1 VSRAEPLAVP
11 ASPAIGGA
19 LRAAAVDFYFHSWRL
34 VPANAIW
41 GAALVGLLLLVTIA
55 PFLALLFLPILAFP
69 TVGLFRLAALIA
81 RGEAVAFSD
90 ALAAWRLYAGPTLL
104 AGAGLSFVGLVF
116 AVNIFGG
123 LSAGSAI
130 GWGLA
135 TFAIW
140 GLLAMA
146 AFASSL
152 WPLLVDPLRADLSVR
167 RRFRLAGLL
176 VLAFPLR
183 LGLLALVLLVILAIS
198 TVLFAALLTVS
209 VAYCALV
216 ACHYVLPA
224 ADRFEGRASVPVP
237 D

>member
-1 VSRAEPLAVP
+1 MSRAEPLAVP
-11 ASPAIGGA
+11 ASPAIGRA
-19 LRAAAVDFYFHSWRL
+19 LRASAVDFYFHSWRL
-34 VPANAIW
+34 VPANALW
-41 GAALVGLLLLVTIA
+41 GAALVALLLLVTVA
-55 PFLALLFLPILAFP
+55 PLLALLLLPILAFP
-69 TVGLFRLAALIA
+69 TVGLFRLAALIT

-104 AGAGLSFVGLVF
+104 AGASLSFVGLVF
-116 AVNIFGG
+116 AVNVFGG
-123 LSAGSAI
+123 LSSGSAI

-146 AFASSL
+146 AFASAL
-152 WPLLVDPLRADLSVR
+152 WPLLVDPLRVELPVR
-167 RRFRLAGLL
+167 TRFRLAGLL

-198 TVLFAALLTVS
+198 TVLFAALLTIS

-224 ADRFEGRASVPVP
+224 ADRFEGRATVPVP

>member
-1 VSRAEPLAVP
+1 MSRAEPLAVP
-11 ASPAIGGA
+11 ASPAIGRA

-41 GAALVGLLLLVTIA
+41 GAALVALLLLLTVA
-55 PFLALLFLPILAFP
+55 PLLALLLLPVLALP

-90 ALAAWRLYAGPTLL
+90 ALAAWRLNAGATLL
-104 AGAGLSFVGLVF
+104 AGASLSFVGLVF
-116 AVNIFGG
+116 LVNVLGG
-123 LSAGSAI
+123 LSSASAL

-146 AFASSL
+146 TFAAAF
-152 WPLLVDPLRADLSVR
+152 WPLLVDPLRADLAVR
-167 RRFRLAGLL
+167 ARFRLAGML
-176 VLAFPLR
+176 VLAYPLR

-198 TVLFAALLTVS
+198 TVLFAALLTIS
-209 VAYCALV
+209 VAFCALV

-224 ADRFEGRASVPVP
+224 ADRFEGRATVPVA